1 MANLTI
7 RVPNADVPDVLA
19 ALEQQWSKEA
29 SRLNPLYSE
38 LTQAERAAACIGA
51 YLRQSTRNYRRA
63 KEVERR
69 RQLDTPIVVEEP
81 GIT

>member
-19 ALEQQWSKEA
+19 ALEQQWSREA
-29 SRLNPLYSE
+29 SRLNPLYSD
-38 LTQAERAAACIGA
+38 LTPAERASACIGA
-51 YLRQSTRNYRRA
+51 YLRQTTKNHRRS

-69 RQLDTPIVVEEP
+69 RQLDTPIVAEETV
-81 GIT
+81 IT